1 MAGRI
6 RKKHSDAFK
15 LKVALAALK
24 GDRTMA
30 ELCHEFGVAANQIYA
45 WKKKLEENGASIF
58 ADRRRSENQK
68 EDVDKLHKIIG
79 QLVLEKDFL
88 VDVLDRSK

>member
-30 ELCHEFGVAANQIYA
+30 ELCQEFGVAANQIYA
-45 WKKKLEENGASIF
+45 WKKRLAEEGASIF
-58 ADRRRSENQK
+58 ADRRRAENQK
-68 EDVDKLHKIIG
+68 EELDKMHK
-79 QLVLEKDFL
+79 LVGRLMLEKDFL

>member
-1 MAGRI
+1 MSGKI

-24 GDRTMA
+24 GDRTVG
-30 ELCHEFGVAANQIYA
+30 ELCQEFGVAANQIYA
-45 WKKKLEENGASIF
+45 WKKKLEEEGKAIF
-58 ADRRRSENQK
+58 ADKRRSENQK
-68 EDVDKLHKIIG
+68 EVVDKLHKVIG

-88 VDVLDRSK
+88 VDVLDQSK